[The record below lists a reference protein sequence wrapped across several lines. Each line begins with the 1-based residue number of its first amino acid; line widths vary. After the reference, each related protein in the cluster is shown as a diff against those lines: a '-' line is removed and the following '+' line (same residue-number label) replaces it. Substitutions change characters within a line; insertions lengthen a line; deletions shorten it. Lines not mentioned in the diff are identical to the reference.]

1 MSFLKTNK
9 KIKGA
14 ELFIKCLEE
23 EGVEYVFGLP
33 GEENLDFLECLCKS
47 NKIKLILTR
56 HEQGA
61 GFMAATYGRLTGKAG
76 VCLTTLGPGATN
88 LVTSAAYAQL
98 GGMPLVMITGQ
109 KPIKNTKQGK
119 FQILDVVDLMKP
131 ITKYT
136 HQISSA
142 NMVASEVREAF
153 RLAEEERPGAVHLE
167 LPEDIASELS
177 RRRPLPKSIVR
188 RPIAD
193 EKSIDQAVELIEKA
207 KKPLLVLGGGANRTS
222 THQMLSEFVEK
233 TKIPFITTQLGKGV
247 LNERHENFLG
257 CAALTSGDFVHRA
270 LQESDQIITVG
281 QDNYEKPPFIMR
293 EGERTRVIHIDH
305 VAAHINGIYF
315 PQLMVVGDIANS
327 IWQIKNKLNVNP
339 QWDFSK
345 MLLTR
350 KAHLKHST
358 KIREDDRFPIFPPFL
373 VRQIRNVMPSDG
385 IITLDNGVY
394 KLWFARGY
402 PALHQNTVILDNALA
417 SMGAGLPSAITAAM
431 IYPDKKVI
439 SVCGDGGFMM
449 NSQELETAVR
459 LGVNLTVVILNDK
472 AYGMVKWKQ
481 ENMNFSDFGLSF
493 ENPDFVKY
501 AEAYGA
507 KGYRVTNGENLNET
521 LELCL
526 KSPGVNLIDC
536 PVDYSE
542 NDQILNHDLKNLSAK
557 L

>member
-9 KIKGA
+9 KIIGA

-167 LPEDIASELS
+167 LPEDIASEPT

-193 EKSIDQAVELIEKA
+193 EKSIDQAIELIEKA

-270 LQESDQIITVG
+270 LQESDQIITIG

-293 EGERTRVIHIDH
+293 EGGTKVIHIDH

-315 PQLMVVGDIANS
+315 PQLMVIGDIANS
-327 IWQIKNKLNVNP
+327 IWQIKNKLKINS

-350 KAHLKHST
+350 KAHLEHST

-507 KGYRVTNGENLNET
+507 KGYRITNGENLNET

-526 KSPGVNLIDC
+526 KSSGVHLIDC

>member
-1 MSFLKTNK
+1 MSFLKTKK

>member
-1 MSFLKTNK
+1 MSFLKTKK

-167 LPEDIASELS
+167 LPEDIASEQT

-193 EKSIDQAVELIEKA
+193 EKSIDQAIELIEKA

-257 CAALTSGDFVHRA
+257 CAALSSGDFVHRA

-293 EGERTRVIHIDH
+293 EGERTKVIHIDH

-350 KAHLKHST
+350 KAHLEHST

-481 ENMNFSDFGLSF
+481 ENMKFSDFGLSF

-507 KGYRVTNGENLNET
+507 KGYRITNGENLNET

-526 KSPGVNLIDC
+526 KSPGVHVIDC